1 MLALHPAFIP
11 KKHYLGTG
19 IILAKPYSKAKT
31 QPTKMNLFL
40 RAKHW
45 QLFLL
50 TFGIPMVLYI
60 IVMAGIFSNI
70 MHHPNQ
76 PPDPREIFGYF
87 KLFPFIMV
95 LFTGT
100 LLGWEYSVA
109 VGLQKIVPAHI
120 KMKVTKFKT
129 FFFIPV
135 TYLSLIVIFIFVILT
150 TNFSHTG
157 AADFGPLF
165 FIPFL
170 IIIPIHLFSMFCLF
184 YCLYFVAKTL
194 KTVELQREVSFNDF
208 IAEFF
213 LTWFFPI
220 GVWILQPRINKMI
233 KEYDNKDENT
243 SQD

>member
-1 MLALHPAFIP
+1 
-11 KKHYLGTG
+11 
-19 IILAKPYSKAKT
+19 
-31 QPTKMNLFL
+31 
-40 RAKHW
+40 
-45 QLFLL
+45 
-50 TFGIPMVLYI
+50 
-60 IVMAGIFSNI
+60 
-70 MHHPNQ
+70 
-76 PPDPREIFGYF
+76 
-87 KLFPFIMV
+87 
-95 LFTGT
+95 
-100 LLGWEYSVA
+100 
-109 VGLQKIVPAHI
+109 
-120 KMKVTKFKT
+120 MKVTKFKT

-135 TYLSLIVIFIFVILT
+135 TYMSLIIILIFICLT
-150 TNFSHTG
+150 VNFSHTD

-165 FIPFL
+165 FSPFL

>member
-1 MLALHPAFIP
+1 
-11 KKHYLGTG
+11 
-19 IILAKPYSKAKT
+19 
-31 QPTKMNLFL
+31 MNLFL

-60 IVMAGIFSNI
+60 ILMADIFSNL
-70 MHHPNQ
+70 MHHPNE
-76 PPDPREIFGYF
+76 PPDLRAIFGYF
-87 KLFPFIMV
+87 KLFPFMIV

-109 VGLQKIVPAHI
+109 TGLQKLVPAGI
-120 KMKVTKFKT
+120 KMKETKFKT

-135 TYLSLIVIFIFVILT
+135 TYMSLLIILIFICLNVD
-150 TNFSHTG
+150 FSHT
-157 AADFGPLF
+157 DPTNFGPLF

-194 KTVELQREVSFNDF
+194 KTVELQREVSFSDF

-233 KEYDNKDENT
+233 KEYENKDWNA